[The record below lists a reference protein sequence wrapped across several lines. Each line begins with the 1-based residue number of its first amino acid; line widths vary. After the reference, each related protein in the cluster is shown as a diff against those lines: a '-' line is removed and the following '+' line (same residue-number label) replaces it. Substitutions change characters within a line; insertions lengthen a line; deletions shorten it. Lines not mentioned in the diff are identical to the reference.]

1 MIHIL
6 NSLIQKSLSMNVRL
20 SSCGSVSSCTDKD
33 MRGIRLL
40 SLSGGSPK
48 SQHKN
53 KNTQDGSCNILPN
66 FNPRIRSRF
75 SIQVWEICEIP
86 LCKNMKKP

>member
-1 MIHIL
+1 
-6 NSLIQKSLSMNVRL
+6 MNVRL

-48 SQHKN
+48 SQLGN
-53 KNTQDGSCNILPN
+53 KNTSLHKVVINLLPN
-66 FNPRIRSRF
+66 KDPRICSRY
-75 SIQVWEICEIP
+75 SIQG
-86 LCKNMKKP
+86 M